1 MSEPVQDLGAQMAGL
16 RLAGAERY
24 DPVTC
29 HYLQVLLERAA
40 GCQGEVRRLLDA
52 RLAQA
57 LQALQGR
64 VQQAQREARPASA
77 SHERRAPLRE
87 LNLYLAR
94 HATEHIEAPVDG
106 ALHSLA
112 GSRPELKSVRQFRNT
127 WSKLSVDKQVAK
139 ALGQAPR
146 NAGPINSHRLVLDS
160 LALMREIS
168 PDYLNRFMCYA
179 DALLCL
185 DQNDQV
191 KPAPVKKLPRSK
203 AAKK

>member
-1 MSEPVQDLGAQMAGL
+1 MSAPAQDLGAQLADL
-16 RLAGAERY
+16 QLAGADQF

-29 HYLQVLLERAA
+29 HYLQVLLARAA
-40 GCQGEVRRLLDA
+40 AQQGEVRRLLDA

-64 VQQAQREARPASA
+64 FAQAQREAQAASA
-77 SHERRAPLRE
+77 RQESRAPLRE
-87 LNLYLAR
+87 LAR
-94 HATEHIEAPVDG
+94 YIAQHTPEALDASAGGGWPS
-106 ALHSLA
+106 AA

-127 WSKLSVDKQVAK
+127 WSKLSVDKQVTQ

-146 NAGPINSHRLVLDS
+146 NAGPINSHNLVLRS

-168 PDYLNRFMCYA
+168 PDYLNRFMSYA

-185 DQNDQV
+185 DHSDQA
-191 KPAPVKKLPRSK
+191 KPAPAKKMPRAKVVKK
-203 AAKK
+203 